1 MISYA
6 PSPRAQRPVIPTA
19 PVARTYDS
27 WLGEVKSQK
36 KSCLGVL
43 PTLWRVG
50 LVFLVGICYGCDVI
64 TFELLLRLDVIV
76 WVAEIFGV
84 WQKIRVHPA

>member
-36 KSCLGVL
+36 KSCVGVL
-43 PTLWRVG
+43 PIFWRAG
-50 LVFLVGICYGCDVI
+50 LVFRVVICYGCDVI

-84 WQKIRVHPA
+84 WQQIRVHPA